1 MIGSMFNRVLARC
14 LAEALPGGDGSVS
27 GCKDVGAFLSRAR
40 AAALALMILLPLS
53 GYAQATP
60 PKPDFS
66 GRWHML
72 KDKSAFAGFKSP
84 DIVTRTVEQ
93 RGVIM
98 NVHTVETLGAK
109 TSIADVSYSVDG
121 TPTQNVVNGREA
133 ESKTYWDGSTLVVRT
148 SMKTSSGDQE
158 LIEDRWSLSDDGQ
171 ILTTASHIETD
182 KGEVDMTLV
191 CKRQQA
197 EQ

>member
-1 MIGSMFNRVLARC
+1 MIRRMFKSL
-14 LAEALPGGDGSVS
+14 
-27 GCKDVGAFLSRAR
+27 
-40 AAALALMILLPLS
+40 LALLFLLPLS
-53 GYAQATP
+53 GFAQATP

-72 KDKSAFAGFKSP
+72 KEKSAFAGFKSP
-84 DIVTRTVEQ
+84 DIVTRMVDQ
-93 RGVIM
+93 QGVIM
-98 NVHTVETLGAK
+98 NVHTVETSGAK

-121 TPTQNVVNGREA
+121 TPTQNVVNGRDA

-148 SMKTSSGDQE
+148 SMKTSSGDPE
-158 LIEDRWSLSDDGQ
+158 LIEDRWSLSDDKQ

-191 CKRQQA
+191 CKRQRAQ
-197 EQ
+197 